1 MSELQDLDIRI
12 AMLNS
17 SQRQRIKALMLSDGD
32 LKILGWVSSGL
43 CKSGEIA
50 TAMRSSTSTISTRLK
65 SLWERGYVAR
75 ERHLKGTGEQF
86 EYTYKSIYEPNL
98 DEV

>member
-1 MSELQDLDIRI
+1 MEDLDIRLM
-12 AMLNS
+12 MLKPTE
-17 SQRQRIKALMLSDGD
+17 RKRIKELMLSDGD

-43 CKSGEIA
+43 SKSGDIA
-50 TAMRSSTSTISTRLK
+50 KAMHSTTSTIGTRLK

-75 ERHLKGTGEQF
+75 ERHLKGFGEQF

-98 DEV
+98 DEVK